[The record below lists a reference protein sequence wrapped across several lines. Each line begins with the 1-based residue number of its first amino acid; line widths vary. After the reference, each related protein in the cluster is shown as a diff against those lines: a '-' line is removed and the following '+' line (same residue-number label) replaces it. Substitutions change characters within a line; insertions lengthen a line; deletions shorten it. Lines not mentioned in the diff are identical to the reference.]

1 MVDISSLPS
10 KPGCY
15 IYKDVSGAIIY
26 VGKAGNLKKRVS
38 QYFNRKDLEPKT
50 AALVSNINS
59 IDFIVTGNEVEAL
72 ILENNLIKKHQPRYN
87 IDLKDGKTYAYIEL
101 TNERFPKL
109 IISRKRQGK
118 VFGPF
123 VDAKERNYILGL
135 VNRAFKLRTCKR
147 LPKKECLRYHMGLC
161 KAPCVSLISESDYNN
176 DVTKAL
182 MILEGKTSELIKS
195 LQSELDVL
203 KKSDFERAIIVRDE
217 LSAIKSLGTKQSI
230 ERKVSFDEDIINY
243 SIRDGKVYLMVFKVF
258 KGVLGS
264 KDEFVFDYRADFLDE
279 FINQYYSDRVV
290 PRELISP
297 KSIDESLIS
306 LYNFK
311 LIIPKRGKKLSLL
324 NLVLSNIDAHF
335 FVNKKRLI
343 DLQNVLG
350 LDNPPR
356 IIECFDIS
364 HLSGTLTVGSMIRF
378 TEGLPDKRE
387 YRRYRI
393 KGDFGIDDFRSI
405 GEVVSRRY
413 SKLKELP
420 DLVVIDGGKGQLSFA
435 LGELKK
441 INVSVPIISLAKK
454 FEEIYTPAINI
465 PIRLPDRSDAL
476 NLLKAVRDEA
486 HRFAINYN
494 KLLRKKELLK

>member
-1 MVDISSLPS
+1 M
-10 KPGCY
+10 
-15 IYKDVSGAIIY
+15 
-26 VGKAGNLKKRVS
+26 
-38 QYFNRKDLEPKT
+38 
-50 AALVSNINS
+50 
-59 IDFIVTGNEVEAL
+59 
-72 ILENNLIKKHQPRYN
+72 
-87 IDLKDGKTYAYIEL
+87 
-101 TNERFPKL
+101 
-109 IISRKRQGK
+109 
-118 VFGPF
+118 
-123 VDAKERNYILGL
+123 
-135 VNRAFKLRTCKR
+135 
-147 LPKKECLRYHMGLC
+147 
-161 KAPCVSLISESDYNN
+161 
-176 DVTKAL
+176 
-182 MILEGKTSELIKS
+182 
-195 LQSELDVL
+195 
-203 KKSDFERAIIVRDE
+203 
-217 LSAIKSLGTKQSI
+217 
-230 ERKVSFDEDIINY
+230 
-243 SIRDGKVYLMVFKVF
+243 
-258 KGVLGS
+258 
-264 KDEFVFDYRADFLDE
+264 
-279 FINQYYSDRVV
+279 
-290 PRELISP
+290 
-297 KSIDESLIS
+297 
-306 LYNFK
+306 
-311 LIIPKRGKKLSLL
+311 
-324 NLVLSNIDAHF
+324 LSNIDAHF